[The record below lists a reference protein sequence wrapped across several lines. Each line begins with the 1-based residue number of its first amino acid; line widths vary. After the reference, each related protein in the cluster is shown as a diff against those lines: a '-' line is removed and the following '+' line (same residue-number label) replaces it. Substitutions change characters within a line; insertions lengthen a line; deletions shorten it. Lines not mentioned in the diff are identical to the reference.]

1 MTPPPLPF
9 IIALMFSTTP
19 QEPDPEPN
27 PPSLADIV
35 RQETEDGRLIV
46 RFLVDLMQGRLE
58 QAEPC
63 HRLDAAR
70 QLLGLG
76 LLEAQTFIDANTAPA
91 RRRSPAA
98 LSPCLAPAALRHELA
113 ALVRE
118 ETQDGRATVRFL
130 VDVMQGSLAGFKPHH
145 RLCAAKELLRRG
157 FDSPEAA
164 PAGDYAEDA
173 EAAAPLDLA
182 QDTDRQYRYAGYPA
196 GYNRYQQ
203 EPGPFD
209 PVFDNYDA
217 DDYYFDC
224 YGVYAM
230 RYLLGG
236 AEAHK
241 AAVKAVFNYRCHIS
255 QAAGR
260 DFLTES
266 DPEDSPELVPAA
278 APLPQDIYG
287 FKALLW
293 IFNTPAA
300 VRVAAKAAAEY
311 HRQQS
316 ALAGRHPG
324 PAPEYAPQTPSQ
336 EPLPEDDH
344 PPDDCPPPQ
353 SGWEWEWEPEPK
365 PAPPRPTMLEEIRAR
380 RRRGEEDYYPDALP
394 SYSSITIPLFP

>member
-98 LSPCLAPAALRHELA
+98 FSPCLAPAALRHELA

-173 EAAAPLDLA
+173 EAEAPLDPA

-236 AEAHK
+236 AEAHQ
-241 AAVKAVFNYRCHIS
+241 AAVSAVFNYRCRI
-255 QAAGR
+255 
-260 DFLTES
+260 
-266 DPEDSPELVPAA
+266 
-278 APLPQDIYG
+278 
-287 FKALLW
+287 
-293 IFNTPAA
+293 
-300 VRVAAKAAAEY
+300 
-311 HRQQS
+311 
-316 ALAGRHPG
+316 ALAKGRQFG
-324 PAPEYAPQTPSQ
+324 
-336 EPLPEDDH
+336 D
-344 PPDDCPPPQ
+344 
-353 SGWEWEWEPEPK
+353 
-365 PAPPRPTMLEEIRAR
+365 
-380 RRRGEEDYYPDALP
+380 
-394 SYSSITIPLFP
+394 

>member
-1 MTPPPLPF
+1 
-9 IIALMFSTTP
+9 MFSTAP

-118 ETQDGRATVRFL
+118 ETEDGRATVRFL

-164 PAGDYAEDA
+164 PAGDYAEAA
-173 EAAAPLDLA
+173 EAEAPLDPA

-236 AEAHK
+236 AEAHQ
-241 AAVKAVFNYRCHIS
+241 AAVSAVFNYRCRI
-255 QAAGR
+255 ALAKGR
-260 DFLTES
+260 QFGDEA

-311 HRQQS
+311 HRLKVAQ
-316 ALAGRHPG
+316 AGRCPG
-324 PAPEYAPQTPSQ
+324 LSP
-336 EPLPEDDH
+336 H
-344 PPDDCPPPQ
+344 NRPPPE
-353 SGWEWEWEPEPK
+353 SDPNPDLEPEPE
-365 PAPPRPTMLEEIRAR
+365 PEPEPDLDLESEPPRLTVLEQIRAR
-380 RRRGEEDYYPDALP
+380 RRGEDYYPDALP
-394 SYSSITIPLFP
+394 SYSSITIPLHP